1 MKSGDSE
8 RRKIVNTI
16 FTHDEAM
23 QILELFE
30 HILEEHDV
38 TIPSPEDNDREEDN
52 TARLYGSVYSD
63 LLDEVEDRLISLL
76 DKHNKTTS
84 VITGE
89 FSGTV

>member
-1 MKSGDSE
+1 M
-8 RRKIVNTI
+8 NTI

-30 HILEEHDV
+30 DILEEHDITV
-38 TIPSPEDNDREEDN
+38 PSPEDDDREEGN
-52 TARLYGSVYSD
+52 SAKLYGSVYSD

-76 DKHNKTTS
+76 DKHNETTT